1 MRGSA
6 LEVEIHQS
14 VLNEDIS
21 RETGF
26 NGLSVDGMPLMERR
40 TSRTSFD
47 DKGKGELIGRETAGH
62 HKGIEEEGLVGGG
75 V

>member
-1 MRGSA
+1 M
-6 LEVEIHQS
+6 
-14 VLNEDIS
+14 
-21 RETGF
+21 
-26 NGLSVDGMPLMERR
+26 DGMPLMERR